1 MTDQSSR
8 PKELSLEGP
17 LLTLKS
23 VKYFLKI
30 ESPKDL
36 PLLSPQARAFYKCL
50 LLVSACFSLCAS
62 CCFSQVLCASC
73 CFSLRLARLQEAAK
87 STKHLKMPA
96 IRKKCPHNRQ
106 KHFCRECGGSGI
118 CEHNRIRSQ
127 CKSCGGSS
135 ICEHNRQRSRCKSCG
150 GSSICEHNRQRS
162 SCKSCGGSSI
172 CRHMRIKYRCKDCA
186 AQAASAP

>member
-30 ESPKDL
+30 ESPKDV

-73 CFSLRLARLQEAAK
+73 CFSLRLASLQDPSYFPKNQKLIPYLWRGSLLLWTGWQIGTKAPDFGPWALTREKLPRAWPRATGPNYTRLPTMH
-87 STKHLKMPA
+87 STILYPTRRCA
-96 IRKKCPHNRQ
+96 CCRRQ
-106 KHFCRECGGSGI
+106 MEILSTLA
-118 CEHNRIRSQ
+118 
-127 CKSCGGSS
+127 
-135 ICEHNRQRSRCKSCG
+135 RCS
-150 GSSICEHNRQRS
+150 
-162 SCKSCGGSSI
+162 
-172 CRHMRIKYRCKDCA
+172 
-186 AQAASAP
+186 